1 MTLIQA
7 EAAVAPDMAERQL
20 ALLGEPFRALGRDRD
35 SPIVL
40 GLERGP
46 SRSKA
51 PL

>member
-1 MTLIQA
+1 MTRIQA

-20 ALLGEPFRALGRDRD
+20 APLGEPFRALGRDRD
-35 SPIVL
+35 SPVVP
-40 GLERGP
+40 GLERRP